1 MTRQQCELIR
11 FDSDFKGQK
20 RPMTNKPH
28 KLCRLWRAGGPTS
41 WCSGCRTT
49 RPSAS
54 GRSWRRRAA
63 PRWWTQSSSPS
74 PAPSGA
80 SSPGSCSAK
89 SSPRWAFILTS
100 KSQTASVCFSV
111 VPFTCLDQALISSH
125 IIVVVILVVKDYFL
139 LTFNT
144 SDTYNLAL
152 ASLHLPI
159 ANT

>member
-20 RPMTNKPH
+20 RPMTKKPH

-49 RPSAS
+49 RRSAS

-63 PRWWTQSSSPS
+63 PRWWTRSSSPS

-89 SSPRWAFILTS
+89 SSPRWDLIFILPE
-100 KSQTASVCFSV
+100 SQTASVCFGV
-111 VPFTCLDQALISSH
+111 VPCIMSRSSSH
-125 IIVVVILVVKDYFL
+125 NIMSRSSSHL
-139 LTFNT
+139 LT
-144 SDTYNLAL
+144 
-152 ASLHLPI
+152 
-159 ANT
+159 